1 MSPQL
6 IGGIGVCGLFS
17 LLIIRVPVWA
27 ALMLVGFLGN
37 VALIG
42 VRAALAI
49 LGTIPFDTAS
59 LYGLSVIPLFI
70 LTGSIASGTGLS
82 YQRSFSRLREQSFQ
96 VSGAACRSRPLALQ
110 LALAPSAAPRSLPP
124 PP

>member
-42 VRAALAI
+42 DRAALATS
-49 LGTIPFDTAS
+49 GPF
-59 LYGLSVIPLFI
+59 
-70 LTGSIASGTGLS
+70 
-82 YQRSFSRLREQSFQ
+82 RSTPRHFMGCQSF
-96 VSGAACRSRPLALQ
+96 RS
-110 LALAPSAAPRSLPP
+110 SS
-124 PP
+124 

>member
-42 VRAALAI
+42 VRAAPAT

-70 LTGSIASGTGLS
+70 LTGQSRQEPDS
-82 YQRSFSRLREQSFQ
+82 QRSFSRLRE
-96 VSGAACRSRPLALQ
+96 
-110 LALAPSAAPRSLPP
+110 
-124 PP
+124 